1 MRNFPIT
8 FIFLF
13 SVTFPYYSF
22 SKWIEITSTKS
33 ESSTLHYNST
43 RLFKNNEFV
52 NYWELSNYK
61 SEEQ

>member
-1 MRNFPIT
+1 MKNFPII

-13 SVTFPYYSF
+13 LVTFPYYSF

-43 RLFKNNEFV
+43 SLFKNNGFV
-52 NYWELSNYK
+52 NYWKLGNYT
-61 SEEQ
+61 SGEQ